1 MVKFFESINDDLRD
15 WALKQSAFWTASAPL
30 AGKHVNC
37 SPKGVLQ
44 SAFSILGP
52 NQVAYVDLTGSGA
65 ETISH
70 LYENGRIVVMFNS
83 FDSAP
88 RILRFWCSGHVIEK
102 TDPRFQPLLVKMSA
116 DRFSAV
122 RAIILL
128 DVWKVATSCGYG
140 VPVLETTSGTDG
152 QTTAF
157 LKDRDT
163 IIRWGDNKA
172 RQGKV
177 DEYQAEWN
185 ARSLDGLTGLKTAR
199 KMRGEKWLWLGDI
212 QAFARRVVSTQ
223 DVLLVGVLVGAMI
236 GAMAMRIVPKLMA

>member
-1 MVKFFESINDDLRD
+1 M
-15 WALKQSAFWTASAPL
+15 
-30 AGKHVNC
+30 
-37 SPKGVLQ
+37 LQ

-128 DVWKVATSCGYG
+128 DVWKVSR
-140 VPVLETTSGTDG
+140 S
-152 QTTAF
+152 
-157 LKDRDT
+157 
-163 IIRWGDNKA
+163 
-172 RQGKV
+172 
-177 DEYQAEWN
+177 
-185 ARSLDGLTGLKTAR
+185 RSLFTLSKGIERARRGEGKGVRVLGLTVKL
-199 KMRGEKWLWLGDI
+199 LGCDVVWV
-212 QAFARRVVSTQ
+212 RRAGAGN
-223 DVLLVGVLVGAMI
+223 DV
-236 GAMAMRIVPKLMA
+236 RH

>member
-1 MVKFFESINDDLRD
+1 M
-15 WALKQSAFWTASAPL
+15 
-30 AGKHVNC
+30 
-37 SPKGVLQ
+37 
-44 SAFSILGP
+44 
-52 NQVAYVDLTGSGA
+52 
-65 ETISH
+65 
-70 LYENGRIVVMFNS
+70 
-83 FDSAP
+83 
-88 RILRFWCSGHVIEK
+88 
-102 TDPRFQPLLVKMSA
+102 
-116 DRFSAV
+116 
-122 RAIILL
+122 
-128 DVWKVATSCGYG
+128 
-140 VPVLETTSGTDG
+140 PVLETTSGTDG